1 MTTDQNYYL
10 AKESSGVGQHQIYFF
25 PNLLSSSF
33 ELLLFT
39 QKKSR
44 LFIITNFDFIYCLNY
59 RTASL
64 IMKIGLFF
72 GSFYLQLK
80 LHSFKKYSTCHHP
93 TSMKLFMLIL
103 RAFSFDNL

>member
-1 MTTDQNYYL
+1 MTTDKNYYL

-25 PNLLSSSF
+25 SKPAFFFFWAVTFYS
-33 ELLLFT
+33 E
-39 QKKSR
+39 KSR

-72 GSFYLQLK
+72 GSFSISSSNSIRLKILYLPSNINETFYVDFK
-80 LHSFKKYSTCHHP
+80 SF
-93 TSMKLFMLIL
+93 
-103 RAFSFDNL
+103 